1 MSELDKKPIEEVEEN
16 GNNPLLAELEQFTKK
31 DEEIFYASQSQ
42 LIVWRFKRHKLAMF
56 SLFALIL
63 FYAIALVPGFFATY
77 GQDERFKK
85 YSYAP
90 PTRIRWFAEGEGFVG
105 PYIYASKTELNLDT
119 FATTYVEDPEQ
130 GRFPLGL
137 FIRGN
142 ETYKAFWL
150 FETNLRLLGVRNQT
164 GEVEVPP
171 LLLFG
176 SDQIGRDVF
185 SRTCY
190 GAQISLTIGL
200 VGVMM
205 SFVMGIALGGLSGY
219 LGGLFD
225 AIILVIIDLLQTIP
239 QMPLWMT
246 LAAAVPREMPVVQR
260 YFMMTV
266 VLSFLGWTGLARV
279 VRGRL
284 LAMREEDYALAAK
297 GAGASNWRIVMRHLI
312 PGFTSHLIVTITINI
327 PSMILGEVS
336 LGFLGLG
343 MVKPAISWGVLLQDA
358 QNIMAIANQPW
369 MMIPAIIVIVT
380 VLLFNFVGD
389 GLRDA
394 ADPYV
399 M

>member
-1 MSELDKKPIEEVEEN
+1 MSEIEKNLIEEPEESMVV
-16 GNNPLLAELEQFTKK
+16 AQLEQLTKK

-56 SLFALIL
+56 SL
-63 FYAIALVPGFFATY
+63 IALVIMYIIAAVPGFFAPY

-90 PTRIRWFAEGEGFVG
+90 PTKIRWFAEGEGFVG
-105 PYIYASKTELNLDT
+105 PYVYGSKTELDLET
-119 FATTYVEDPEQ
+119 FATTYVEDVEA
-130 GRFPLGL
+130 GRYPLGL

-142 ETYKAFWL
+142 ETYKVFGL
-150 FETNLRLLGVRNQT
+150 FETNLRLFGVKDQT
-164 GEVEVPP
+164 GEAEVPP

-200 VGVMM
+200 VGVSI

-219 LGGLFD
+219 IGGLFD
-225 AIILVIIDLLQTIP
+225 GIILVIIDLLQTIP

-246 LAAAVPREMPVVQR
+246 LAAAVPREMPVVRR
-260 YFMMTV
+260 YFMMTI
-266 VLSFLGWTGLARV
+266 VLSFLGWTMLARV

-284 LAMREEDYALAAK
+284 LAMREEDYAMAAK

-327 PSMILGEVS
+327 PAMILGEVS

-343 MVKPAISWGVLLQDA
+343 MVKPAISWGVLLQDC

-369 MMIPAIIVIVT
+369 MMIPAGVVIIT

>member
-1 MSELDKKPIEEVEEN
+1 M
-16 GNNPLLAELEQFTKK
+16 AELEKKQPVEEAGQDDSFTSLEEMTKK
-31 DEEIFYASQSQ
+31 DEDIYYASQWQ
-42 LIVWRFKRHKLAMF
+42 LIMWRFKRHKVAMF
-56 SLFALIL
+56 AFIVL
-63 FYAIALVPGFFATY
+63 AIMYVMAAVPGFFAPY
-77 GQDERFKK
+77 ERDQRFKG

-90 PTRIRWFAEGEGFVG
+90 ISKIHWFAEGEGFVG
-105 PYIYASKTELNLDT
+105 PHVYALTTELDMET
-119 FATTYVEDPEQ
+119 FKTTYVENIEE
-130 GRFPLGL
+130 GRYPLGL
-137 FIRGN
+137 FVKGTQPYSIVGSIESN
-142 ETYKAFWL
+142 IHLIGVKNQVEGET
-150 FETNLRLLGVRNQT
+150 
-164 GEVEVPP
+164 PP

-176 SDQIGRDVF
+176 SDQVGRDVF
-185 SRTCY
+185 SRTVY

-200 VGVMM
+200 VGVFF
-205 SFVMGIALGGLSGY
+205 SFVMGISLGGLAGY
-219 LGGLFD
+219 IGGVFD
-225 AIILVIIDLLQTIP
+225 AVILVVIDLLQTIP
-239 QMPLWMT
+239 QLPLWMT
-246 LAAAVPREMPVVQR
+246 LSAAVPREIPVVQR

-284 LAMREEDYALAAK
+284 LSMREEDFAMAAK

-327 PSMILGEVS
+327 PAMILGEVS

-343 MVKPAISWGVLLQDA
+343 MQKPAVSWGVLLQDA
-358 QNIMAIANQPW
+358 QNIVAIANQPW
-369 MMIPAIIVIVT
+369 MMIPALVVIVT

>member
-1 MSELDKKPIEEVEEN
+1 MSELDKKPMEATVETPEME
-16 GNNPLLAELEQFTKK
+16 ELEQFTAK
-31 DEEIFYASQSQ
+31 DEEIFYASQAQ
-42 LIVWRFKRHKLAMF
+42 LIVWRFKRHKLALF
-56 SLFALIL
+56 SLIVLVIMYLVA
-63 FYAIALVPGFFATY
+63 AVPGFFAPY
-77 GQDERFKK
+77 GVDERFKK

-90 PTRIRWFAEGEGFVG
+90 PTQIKWFAEGEGFVG
-105 PYIYASKTELNLDT
+105 PHIYQLKSELNLDT
-119 FATTYVEDPEQ
+119 FAVTYVPDLEE
-130 GRFPLGL
+130 GRYPLGL
-137 FIRGN
+137 FVQG
-142 ETYKAFWL
+142 TQPYKVLGL
-150 FETNLRLLGVRNQT
+150 FEANIHLIGVKNQT
-164 GEVEVPP
+164 ADSPP

-205 SFVMGIALGGLSGY
+205 SFVMGISLGGLAGY
-219 LGGLFD
+219 VGGLFD

-239 QMPLWMT
+239 QLPLWMT
-246 LAAAVPREMPVVQR
+246 LAAAVPREIPVVQR

-284 LAMREEDYALAAK
+284 LAMREEDFAMAAK

-327 PSMILGEVS
+327 PAMILGEVS

-343 MVKPAISWGVLLQDA
+343 MQKPAISWGVLLQDA

-369 MMIPAIIVIVT
+369 MMIPALVVIVT

>member
-1 MSELDKKPIEEVEEN
+1 MSDLEKKPIDELLEQE
-16 GNNPLLAELEQFTKK
+16 GDNPLLLELEQFTKK

-42 LIVWRFKRHKLAMF
+42 LILWRFKRHKLAVF
-56 SLFALIL
+56 SLIVLVIM
-63 FYAIALVPGFFATY
+63 YIIAIVPGFFAPY
-77 GQDERFKK
+77 GKDQRFKK

-90 PTRIRWFAEGEGFVG
+90 PSQIKWFAEGEGFVG
-105 PYIYASKTELNLDT
+105 PYIYALTTELDLQT
-119 FATTYVEDPEQ
+119 FATTYIPNEEE
-130 GRFPLGL
+130 GRYPLGL
-137 FIRGN
+137 FVKG
-142 ETYKAFWL
+142 TVPYKVLGL
-150 FETNLRLLGVRNQT
+150 FETNIRLFGLRNQT
-164 GEVEVPP
+164 EDSPP

-200 VGVMM
+200 VGVVM

-219 LGGLFD
+219 IGGLFD

-239 QMPLWMT
+239 QLPLWMT
-246 LAAAVPREMPVVQR
+246 LAAAVPREIPVVQR

-284 LAMREEDYALAAK
+284 LAMREEDYAMAAK
-297 GAGASNWRIVMRHLI
+297 GAGASNWRIVMHHLI

-327 PSMILGEVS
+327 PAMILGEVS

-343 MVKPAISWGVLLQDA
+343 MQKPALSWGVLLTDA

-369 MMIPAIIVIVT
+369 MMIPAGVVIVT

>member
-1 MSELDKKPIEEVEEN
+1 MSELEKNVVEE
-16 GNNPLLAELEQFTKK
+16 PLMEELEQFTAK
-31 DEEIFYASQSQ
+31 DEEIFYASQGQ
-42 LIVWRFKRHKLAMF
+42 LIVWRFKRHKVALL
-56 SLFALIL
+56 SLIVLVIM
-63 FYAIALVPGFFATY
+63 YVIAAVPGFFAPY
-77 GQDERFKK
+77 GADQRFKK

-90 PTRIRWFAEGEGFVG
+90 PSKIRWFAEGEGFVG
-105 PYIYASKTELNLDT
+105 PYIYQLTTELNLDT
-119 FATTYVEDPEQ
+119 FEVTYAPDIEE
-130 GRFPLGL
+130 GRYPLGL
-137 FIRGN
+137 FVKGT
-142 ETYKAFWL
+142 EPYKVLGL
-150 FETNLRLLGVRNQT
+150 FESNVHLIGVKDQT
-164 GEVEVPP
+164 EGSPP

-200 VGVMM
+200 VGVFM
-205 SFVMGIALGGLSGY
+205 SFVMGIALGGLAGY
-219 LGGLFD
+219 VGGLFD

-239 QMPLWMT
+239 QLPLWMT

-284 LAMREEDYALAAK
+284 LSMREEDFAMAAK
-297 GAGASNWRIVMRHLI
+297 GAGASNWRIVMHHLI

-327 PSMILGEVS
+327 PAMILGEVS

-343 MVKPAISWGVLLQDA
+343 MQKPALSWGVLLQDA

-369 MMIPAIIVIVT
+369 MMIPAGVVIVT

>member
-1 MSELDKKPIEEVEEN
+1 MSELDKKPIETVKEEPVVE
-16 GNNPLLAELEQFTKK
+16 ALEQITKK
-31 DEEIFYASQSQ
+31 DEEIYYASQSQ
-42 LIVWRFKRHKLAMF
+42 LIVWRFKRHKLAML
-56 SLFALIL
+56 SLIIL
-63 FYAIALVPGFFATY
+63 VLMYVIAIVPGFFAPY
-77 GQDERFKK
+77 GRDQRFKA

-90 PTRIRWFAEGEGFVG
+90 PSKIRWFAEGEGFVG
-105 PYIYASKTELNLDT
+105 PYIYALTTELDLET
-119 FATTYVEDPEQ
+119 FQVAYTPNVEE
-130 GRFPLGL
+130 GRYPLGL
-137 FIRGN
+137 FVKGT
-142 ETYKAFWL
+142 EPYKVLGL
-150 FETNLRLLGVRNQT
+150 FETNIHLFGVRNQT
-164 GEVEVPP
+164 EDSPP
-171 LLLFG
+171 LILFG

-200 VGVMM
+200 VGVFM
-205 SFVMGIALGGLSGY
+205 SFIMGITLGGLSGY
-219 LGGLFD
+219 VGGLFD
-225 AIILVIIDLLQTIP
+225 AVVLVIIDLLQTIP

-246 LAAAVPREMPVVQR
+246 LAAAVPRDMPVVQR

-327 PSMILGEVS
+327 PAMILGEVS

-343 MVKPAISWGVLLQDA
+343 MQKPAISWGVLLQDA

-369 MMIPAIIVIVT
+369 MMIPAGVVIGT